1 MTIKSINN
9 EIKGYI
15 NEASF
20 ISNRTRDKVIKLIS
34 KHFYVELPIE
44 NYLRIDISIKENGN
58 VIMKDDEYK
67 TTNPIKDEKEL
78 FERYNNFKEEVTN
91 LLSKKEVNL
100 DTLRKKNDITN
111 LILTILLTIAII
123 IIILFSIHRLLIG
136 DFIGGLWILI
146 VILPLLTERVRN
158 RYKMA
163 YRFIKSIC
171 KKK

>member
-1 MTIKSINN
+1 
-9 EIKGYI
+9 
-15 NEASF
+15 
-20 ISNRTRDKVIKLIS
+20 
-34 KHFYVELPIE
+34 
-44 NYLRIDISIKENGN
+44 
-58 VIMKDDEYK
+58 MKDDEYK

-163 YRFIKSIC
+163 YRFIKSI
-171 KKK
+171 